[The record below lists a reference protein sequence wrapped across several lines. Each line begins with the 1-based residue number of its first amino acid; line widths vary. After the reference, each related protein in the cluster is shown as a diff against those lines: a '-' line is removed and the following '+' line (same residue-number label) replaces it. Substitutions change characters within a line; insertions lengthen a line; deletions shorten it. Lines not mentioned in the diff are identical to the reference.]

1 MRPQRVTDSANPSP
15 SNWVDFIPETENVLS
30 FDRSRFFFANYM
42 KDAVSV
48 VKQYD
53 YNGN

>member
-1 MRPQRVTDSANPSP
+1 MQLIRRHQTGLILFQRQKCIVPS
-15 SNWVDFIPETENVLS
+15 TGAG
-30 FDRSRFFFANYM
+30 FFFANYM

>member
-1 MRPQRVTDSANPSP
+1 VDAANPSP
-15 SNWVDFIPETENVLS
+15 SNWVDFIPETECIVS
-30 FDRSRFFFANYM
+30 STGAGFFFANYM